1 MGPLNNQHTAE
12 KVDRH
17 LNDARDKGAEILT
30 GGGRAG
36 NFPTDLYYQPTVID
50 KVSTDMLLNREET
63 FGPVA
68 PVLTFSDMEEA
79 IAMTN
84 DNDLGLVSGIF
95 TQSMERAIYM
105 GEQIETGIVNINE
118 VCTYWE
124 PHTPFGGHSTKRS
137 GVGRLGGKY
146 TILEMSQIKTMVLDA
161 NVG

>member
-1 MGPLNNQHTAE
+1 
-12 KVDRH
+12 
-17 LNDARDKGAEILT
+17 
-30 GGGRAG
+30 
-36 NFPTDLYYQPTVID
+36 LYYQPTVID
-50 KVSTDMLLNREET
+50 NVSTDMLLNREET

-68 PVLTFSDMEEA
+68 PVLIFSDMEEA

-84 DNDLGLVSGIF
+84 DNDLGLVAGIF

-124 PHTPFGGHSTKRS
+124 PHTPFGGYSTKRS

-146 TILEMSQIKTMVLDA
+146 TIQEMSQIKTMVLDT